1 MKKNYFFYF
10 FFFLL
15 LLAIVGCTTD
25 TDNAVIPEEG
35 TELEQTTTEFTKSDV
50 EAGKYYNWTSSYIGT
65 WYIQKM
71 NGLIGQINYGNNP
84 NPEPP
89 KSPEEFFKD
98 NMPMT
103 NDDEMKEDGWL
114 YNGTVLLY
122 RQYYKGIPVE
132 QGTMSFWFSN
142 NMIRMAAGHFV
153 VIDNLDVI
161 PLISEVVAK
170 KIVENFIKDS
180 VEGEYK
186 RFYLAI
192 MEFPNGETLIPRLVY
207 VYKHD
212 LSDWHNYVYV
222 DAKSGRL
229 LYQRIYSNGEEP
241 YT

>member
-1 MKKNYFFYF
+1 MKKSR
-10 FFFLL
+10 LL
-15 LLAIVGCTTD
+15 WIVCGLLVLAGCAAEI
-25 TDNAVIPEEG
+25 DNAVSNENGI
-35 TELEQTTTEFTKSDV
+35 ELEQTTTEFTTSDV
-50 EAGKYYNWTSSYIGT
+50 LAGKYYNWTSSDVGT
-65 WYIQKM
+65 WHIQKM
-71 NGLIGQINYGNNP
+71 NGLIGQINYGYNP
-84 NPEPP
+84 DPEPP

-103 NDDEMKEDGWL
+103 NDDEMKEDEWL

-132 QGTMSFWFSN
+132 QGTMGFWFSN
-142 NMIRMAAGHFV
+142 NTISMAAGHFV
-153 VIDNLDVI
+153 VIDNLDVVPI
-161 PLISEVVAK
+161 VSEIVAK
-170 KIVENFIKDS
+170 IIVENFIKDS

-192 MEFPNGETLIPRLVY
+192 MEFPGGETLVPRLVY

-222 DAKSGRL
+222 DAKTGRL
-229 LYQRIYSNGEEP
+229 LYQKVYSNGEEP